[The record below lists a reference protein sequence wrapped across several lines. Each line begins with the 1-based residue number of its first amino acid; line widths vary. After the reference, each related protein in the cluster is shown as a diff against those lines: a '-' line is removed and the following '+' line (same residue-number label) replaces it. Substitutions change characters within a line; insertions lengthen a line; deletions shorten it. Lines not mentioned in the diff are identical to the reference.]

1 MNLNLICPG
10 TWRLIASSAVF
21 QLPSFF
27 SAILLPCCIMAVV
40 RITLSCLAETS
51 ALRQSG
57 TCVVLEGHCLLW
69 AKLINKLIIAAW
81 LASSSALL
89 RSGES
94 SDRAVVCA
102 ERARAECQEGV
113 PRKVSGHSDWNA
125 NPEKSDPPF
134 LVLWKDWNEEW
145 EFRNGLICT
154 QLGSYLAGSAC
165 CRSIKSSNWPVPPGL
180 LRIPRLQWGFTI
192 GENWILGRWVSV
204 LVWS

>member
-102 ERARAECQEGV
+102 ERARAECQEGKQCLERCLATV
-113 PRKVSGHSDWNA
+113 TEMQTQRRVTR
-125 NPEKSDPPF
+125 PF
-134 LVLWKDWNEEW
+134 LSCERTETRSGNSEMVSSVRSWAAILLEA
-145 EFRNGLICT
+145 LVC
-154 QLGSYLAGSAC
+154 
-165 CRSIKSSNWPVPPGL
+165 SIKSSN
-180 LRIPRLQWGFTI
+180 
-192 GENWILGRWVSV
+192 
-204 LVWS
+204 